1 MKTKNTIGVMAL
13 AAGVMALSAG
23 AGAQEFKG
31 FPDVPKNHWAA
42 QAVNDLARRRILQGY
57 PGEPSGGKLKTKT
70 QTQQAAPAP
79 AKKTVADG
87 ASTRQRK

>member
-1 MKTKNTIGVMAL
+1 MKTTNTIGVMAL

-42 QAVNDLARRRILQGY
+42 QAVNDLAQRGILQGY
-57 PGEPSGGKLKTKT
+57 PAEPSGGKLKTKPQPQ
-70 QTQQAAPAP
+70 QTAPSS
-79 AKKTVADG
+79 AKKAASGG
-87 ASTRQRK
+87 ASARQRK